1 MNVTE
6 EWTCYHCRET
16 VQLPTSPT
24 LTSILIDE
32 HAATCQAAIADT
44 DAEFRQLLHTAEIER
59 TMHRCRITGTC
70 LLIAL
75 VWVAAIWRLLA

>member
-16 VQLPTSPT
+16 VQLATSPT

-32 HAATCQAAIADT
+32 HATNCAETIADT
-44 DAEFRQLLHTAEIER
+44 DAACRQLLHTAEVER
-59 TMHRCRITGTC
+59 SMHRLRVTTLCV
-70 LLIAL
+70 LLAV
-75 VWVAAIWRLLA
+75 VWLTAIWWLP